1 MRKRF
6 LTLIVLLSLLA
17 ITSVVVACSG
27 GGTTSQSTSTSRVN
41 ISISDPP
48 TCSSP
53 NGAFAHVFV
62 TIRDVQIHTSS
73 SANPGDSG
81 WIDLTPDLK
90 NAPKQ
95 VDLLGIANNQ
105 CVLSL
110 LGSQVPLE
118 AGTYQQ
124 IRLYVSDDSDA
135 SKLTNNQCGTNTANC
150 VVFTAGGAPQPL
162 NMSSQTQTGIKIPP
176 GQIAGGAFT
185 IGAGQSKDLIIDFD
199 ACASIILQGNGQVRL
214 KPVLH
219 AGEVQ
224 LGAAISGKLVD
235 SATGQPIIGGNS
247 IVALERMDTNN
258 IDRVVMQTKP
268 DANGNFSLCPVPLGN
283 YDVVAVAVSGS
294 GVAYAATITAGV
306 PSGTALGNVPMVAQ
320 TGTNTS
326 NAIVTGQVTTMKG
339 TGNTGTATAAD
350 ITAYALQQLTIGST
364 NLSFIIPL
372 ADQASPS
379 STFSLTTAADQS
391 CPANTDC
398 AAYTV
403 KVPAMWPNL
412 WAFTAGSNPSYAQST
427 AMPVGY
433 AIGADAFVP
442 SSTATSNCSPSE
454 LIVNTNNSTPAG
466 ALTVTAGQTSTA
478 ATVAFTS
485 CQ

>member
-1 MRKRF
+1 MRAR
-6 LTLIVLLSLLA
+6 TLSPIIFTVLLA
-17 ITSVVVACSG
+17 ITAILVACG
-27 GGTTSQSTSTSRVN
+27 GGSSPSGSTTAARVN

-53 NGAFAHVFV
+53 NGAFSHVYITV
-62 TIRDVQIHTSS
+62 RDVQIHTSS

-81 WIDLTPDLK
+81 WVDLTPNLK
-90 NAPKQ
+90 NTPQ
-95 VDLLGIANNQ
+95 QIDLLGIANNQ

-110 LGSQVPLE
+110 LGSQVPLQ

-135 SKLTNNQCGTNTANC
+135 SKLTNNQCGSNVANC
-150 VVFTAGGAPQPL
+150 VVLTAGGTPQPL

-199 ACASIILQGNGQVRL
+199 ACASIIMQGNGQVRL

-235 SATGQPIIGGNS
+235 KTTGQPIVGGSS
-247 IVALERMDTNN
+247 IVALERVDSNG

-268 DANGNFSLCPVPLGN
+268 DTNGNFSLCPVPLGN

-294 GVAYAATITAGV
+294 GVAYAATIATGV

-326 NAIVTGQVTTMKG
+326 NATITGQITTMKG
-339 TGNTGTATAAD
+339 TGTTGTATAAD
-350 ITAYALQQLTIGST
+350 INVYALQVVGST
-364 NLSFIIPL
+364 SYIIPL

-379 STFSLTTAADQS
+379 STVGLTTASAQT

-398 AAYTV
+398 ATYTL
-403 KVPAMWPNL
+403 KVPAMWPNIG
-412 WAFTAGSNPSYAQST
+412 AFSSSGTSYSQSST
-427 AMPVGY
+427 TPVGY
-433 AIGADAFVP
+433 SIGADAFVP
-442 SSTATSNCSPSE
+442 ASNAVSNCSPSE
-454 LIVNTNNSTPAG
+454 IIVNTNNANPAG
-466 ALTVTAGQTSTA
+466 PLTVAAGQSSTA
-478 ATVAFTS
+478 ATIGFS
-485 CQ
+485 NCQ